1 MMCRVT
7 ASSRGPVS
15 LACALAVVLAS
26 CGGGDGG
33 GGESSRE
40 RGTTESRPSAQA
52 DRSPAGVIRAWA
64 DTLRHGEVAGAASYF
79 ALPAIVQNGT
89 PPLEL
94 TSRAQV
100 RDFNAA
106 LPCGARLLRT
116 YASGRYTTAV
126 FRLTERPGAGRCGL
140 GTGQTARTRFLVRD
154 GKIREWR
161 RVADEPA
168 PSAPSA
174 PVV

>member
-1 MMCRVT
+1 MT
-7 ASSRGPVS
+7 APTAHSLLRSVS
-15 LACALAVVLAS
+15 LAFALMAVLAS
-26 CGGGDGG
+26 CGDSG
-33 GGESSRE
+33 GGE
-40 RGTTESRPSAQA
+40 GTRHRAATDSRPPAQP

-64 DTLRHGEVAGAASYF
+64 NTLRRGEVERAASYF
-79 ALPAIVQNGT
+79 AVPAIVQNGT

-106 LPCGARLLRT
+106 LPCGARVLRT
-116 YASGRYTTAV
+116 YGSGRYTTAV
-126 FRLTERPGAGRCGL
+126 FRLTERPGAGRCGQ
-140 GTGQTARTRFLVRD
+140 GTGLTARTRFLVRE

-161 RVADEPA
+161 RVPDEPA